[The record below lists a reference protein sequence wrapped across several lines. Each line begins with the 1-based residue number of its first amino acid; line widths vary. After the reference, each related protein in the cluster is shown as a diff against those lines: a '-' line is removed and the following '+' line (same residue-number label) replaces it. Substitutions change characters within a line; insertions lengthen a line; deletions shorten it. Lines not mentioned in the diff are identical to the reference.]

1 MVGNP
6 IMANEYNRNVT
17 TQSTEAKKPPQ
28 MSSREVTA
36 VAALVVTAVSWLFG
50 KAVPAADSSINQQVL
65 PALAELG
72 LAPATAEPQPA
83 GLIFQF
89 LGLIAVSVASILA
102 GKKATGAASAVV
114 LAQIF
119 LLGVVFQLFTTKFFG
134 TEPVLLSYAFA
145 AIAGTLLGRWFSHN
159 AKKDK
164 QAQTQY
170 YELTLRNRELQE
182 ARLSMVKQDEV
193 ERRLLAADLHDQ
205 VLNDLKKLV
214 ESFKKFET
222 EPDASLG
229 SEIKSGFQKTMNEI
243 REIMD
248 DLCPI
253 MLESFGMGPALEDCL
268 AKASER
274 GKFDHEF
281 KNEVE
286 DEVLERFSMVEQS
299 LLYRLVQESLTNVCK
314 HAEAKNVSV
323 SLAQNGNNLNIQIT
337 DDGKGIDY
345 DSISQHS
352 RGLRYMRLR
361 ADLIDAVVE
370 WMPPPAGKGTLVNI
384 KIAIPKK
391 SEKKD

>member
-1 MVGNP
+1 
-6 IMANEYNRNVT
+6 MANEYNRNVT
-17 TQSTEAKKPPQ
+17 SQSTDSKKPTQ
-28 MSSREVTA
+28 MSSREVIS
-36 VAALVVTAVSWLFG
+36 VAALVVAAVSWLFG
-50 KAVPAADSSINQQVL
+50 KAVPVADSSINQQIL
-65 PALAELG
+65 PALTDLG
-72 LAPATAEPQPA
+72 LAPTTEPLPV
-83 GLIFQF
+83 GLIFQ
-89 LGLIAVSVASILA
+89 LVGLIAVSAASIVA
-102 GKKATGAASAVV
+102 GKKTTGAGAAVV
-114 LAQIF
+114 LGQIF
-119 LLGVVFQLFTTKFFG
+119 LLGVVFQLFTAKFFG

-145 AIAGTLLGRWFSHN
+145 AVTGTLLGRWFSH
-159 AKKDK
+159 AARKDK
-164 QAQTQY
+164 QAQTHY

-182 ARLSMVKQDEV
+182 ARLSLVKQDEV

-214 ESFKKFET
+214 ESFKKFEA

-229 SEIKSGFQKTMNEI
+229 SEIKSGFQKTMTEI

-253 MLESFGMGPALEDCL
+253 MLESFGMAPALEDCL

-274 GKFDHEF
+274 GGFDQEF
-281 KNEVE
+281 RSNVE
-286 DEVLERFSMVEQS
+286 EEVLERFSMVEQS

-323 SLAQNGNNLNIQIT
+323 SLSQNGSNLNIQIV

-370 WMPPPAGKGTLVNI
+370 WMPPPAGKARSSTSKSRFRKSPRR
-384 KIAIPKK
+384 KIERRA
-391 SEKKD
+391 

>member
-1 MVGNP
+1 MGNP
-6 IMANEYNRNVT
+6 IMANENNRNVT
-17 TQSTEAKKPPQ
+17 SPSTESKKPAQ
-28 MSSREVTA
+28 MSTREVIS
-36 VAALVVTAVSWLFG
+36 VAALVVAAVGWLFG
-50 KAVPAADSSINQQVL
+50 KAVPVADSSINQQLL
-65 PALAELG
+65 PALSDLG
-72 LAPATAEPQPA
+72 LAPTSSELLPL
-83 GLIFQF
+83 GLIFQ
-89 LGLIAVSVASILA
+89 LVGLIAVSAASIVA
-102 GKKATGAASAVV
+102 AKKTTGSASAVV
-114 LAQIF
+114 LGQIF

-145 AIAGTLLGRWFSHN
+145 AVSGALLGRWLSHT
-159 AKKDK
+159 ARKDK

-170 YELTLRNRELQE
+170 FELTLRNRELQE
-182 ARLSMVKQDEV
+182 ARLSLVKQDEV

-229 SEIKSGFQKTMNEI
+229 SEIKSGFQKTMTEI

-274 GKFDHEF
+274 GRFDHEF

-314 HAEAKNVSV
+314 HADAKNVSV
-323 SLAQNGNNLNIQIT
+323 ALSQNGTNLNIQIV

-361 ADLIDAVVE
+361 ADLIEAVVE
-370 WMPPPAGKGTLVNI
+370 WMPPPAGTGTLVNI
-384 KIAIPKK
+384 KIAIPRK
-391 SEKKD
+391 SD

>member
-1 MVGNP
+1 MTNQS
-6 IMANEYNRNVT
+6 NRNVT
-17 TQSTEAKKPPQ
+17 GLSHDAKKPPQ
-28 MSSREVTA
+28 MSSREVIS
-36 VAALVVTAVSWLFG
+36 VAALTIAGVSWLLG
-50 KAVPAADSSINQQVL
+50 KAVPLADSTINRQL
-65 PALAELG
+65 IPALSDLG
-72 LAPATAEPQPA
+72 LAPTSFEPAPT
-83 GLIFQF
+83 GLILQ
-89 LGLIAVSVASILA
+89 LAGLIAVSIASILA
-102 GKKATGAASAVV
+102 GKKMAGPAVAVV
-114 LAQIF
+114 LGQVF

-145 AIAGTLLGRWFSHN
+145 CVSGTLLGRWLSHTSR
-159 AKKDK
+159 KDK

-182 ARLSMVKQDEV
+182 ARLSLVKQDEV

-214 ESFKKFET
+214 ESFKKFEA
-222 EPDASLG
+222 EPDEKLG
-229 SEIKSGFQKTMNEI
+229 SEIRCGFQKTMTEI

-274 GKFDHEF
+274 GGFNHEF
-281 KNEVE
+281 RNDIE
-286 DEVLERFSMVEQS
+286 DELLERFSMVEQS

-314 HAEAKNVSV
+314 HAEAKNVYV
-323 SLAQNGNNLNIQIT
+323 SLTQNGANLNIQVV

-370 WMPPPAGKGTLVNI
+370 WMPPPAGNGTLVNI

-391 SEKKD
+391 AD